1 MNYETRPPT
10 STDAEFRLR
19 VRQAILVAQSS
30 ARQFGLLLIDCP
42 GTTEDTVHSDDASR
56 HFENYLFM
64 QVRNS
69 LRDSDT
75 IMHLSDHVL
84 GVLLPFVTST
94 EDVEL
99 VIWRILGKIDEA
111 LKEEI
116 KIGKVAP
123 IIGAALFPDHASS
136 ATQLLE
142 CAEKAMCQA
151 QLNGSRFAIHSLQV
165 PSHNPTKHLMTE
177 LRQAIVADQLFLAY
191 QPKVNLSGAY
201 ITGVEALARWQHPE
215 RGVISP
221 DEFIPVAERT
231 GLIIPL
237 TLWVLQNAL
246 TQCRQWL
253 EGGLDLSV
261 AVNLTMWNLEAQELP
276 EQIAGLLRDTGV
288 PPENLELEITEST
301 IMGDPQRVI
310 TTLNNIR
317 SLGVR
322 FAIDD
327 FGTGYSSFAYLSKL
341 PVKSIKI
348 DKSFVLSLDKDR
360 DNALIV
366 RSIIDLSHNL
376 GLKVVAEGVENA
388 AARDMLKSFG
398 CDEAQGYFYSRPQ
411 PADIITN
418 FLSEPPPGLIP
429 NRWNRP
435 SKAVDLSSLLK
446 AAGQIVPDMAES

>member
-1 MNYETRPPT
+1 MDRQTQPPT
-10 STDAEFRLR
+10 SIDAEFHLR

-30 ARQFGLLLIDCP
+30 ARQFGMLLIDCP
-42 GTTEDTVHSDDASR
+42 GATDDATHIDDGSR
-56 HFENYLFM
+56 DFESYLFM

-75 IMHLSDHVL
+75 IMHLSNHVF
-84 GVLLPFVTST
+84 GVLLPFVRST

-111 LKEEI
+111 FEGEI

-123 IIGAALFPDHASS
+123 TIGAALFPDHALG

-142 CAEKAMCQA
+142 CAEKALCQA
-151 QLNGSRFAIHSLQV
+151 RRNGNRFAIHSLQV
-165 PSHNPTKHLMTE
+165 PNLRPAKQLMTE
-177 LRQAIVADQLFLAY
+177 LRQAIVADQLFLTY
-191 QPKVNLSGAY
+191 QPKVNLSRAY

-215 RGVISP
+215 RGVIAP

-237 TLWVLQNAL
+237 TLWVLHGAL

-253 EGGLDLSV
+253 DQGLDLSV
-261 AVNLTMWNLEAQELP
+261 AVNLTMGNLETQELP

-288 PPENLELEITEST
+288 PPENLELEITESS
-301 IMGDPQRVI
+301 IMGDHQRVI
-310 TTLNNIR
+310 TTLNKIR

-327 FGTGYSSFAYLSKL
+327 FGTGYSSFAYLTKL

-348 DKSFVLSLDKDR
+348 DKSFVLSLDTDR

-376 GLKVVAEGVENA
+376 GLKVVAEGVETA
-388 AARDMLKSFG
+388 AARDMLKLFG

-418 FLSEPPPGLIP
+418 FLSEPPPGLIQNGC
-429 NRWNRP
+429 NRA
-435 SKAVDLSSLLK
+435 STGDELSSLLE
-446 AAGQIVPDMAES
+446 ATSQIVPDMTES